1 MAGTGTITLID
12 TEGASGP
19 RTLELPASIAGDSFR
34 VPRAAVRDVLGWE
47 LKPEGLCRETTC
59 VPVADPSALGDG
71 ETLDLEALAGA
82 LGRPF
87 AGDAAEATA
96 VLGVGALDRAGA
108 LASLAAPDFTLPDLS
123 GKPHTLSDHRGKK
136 VLLIVYASW

>member
-1 MAGTGTITLID
+1 MTRTITLID
-12 TEGASGP
+12 TEGSGAGP
-19 RTLELPASIAGDSFR
+19 RSLELPASIADGSFR
-34 VPRAAVRDVLGWE
+34 VPHAAVQDVLGWE
-47 LKPEGLCRETTC
+47 LKPEGLCREATC
-59 VPVADPSALGDG
+59 VPIADPAALSDG

-87 AGDAAEATA
+87 AGDPGEGVAVMGAAAS
-96 VLGVGALDRAGA
+96 DRGEA
-108 LASLAAPDFTLPDLS
+108 LASLRAPDFTLPDLA

>member
-1 MAGTGTITLID
+1 MPQTITLID
-12 TEGASGP
+12 TEGAAGP
-19 RTLELPASIAGDSFR
+19 RVLELPASIVGDSFR
-34 VPRAAVRDVLGWE
+34 VPHAAVRDVLGWE

-59 VPVADPSALGDG
+59 VPIADPSALGDG

-87 AGDAAEATA
+87 AGDASEATA
-96 VLGVGALDRAGA
+96 VLGAAAAERAGA

-123 GKPHTLSDHRGKK
+123 GKLHSLSEHRGEK